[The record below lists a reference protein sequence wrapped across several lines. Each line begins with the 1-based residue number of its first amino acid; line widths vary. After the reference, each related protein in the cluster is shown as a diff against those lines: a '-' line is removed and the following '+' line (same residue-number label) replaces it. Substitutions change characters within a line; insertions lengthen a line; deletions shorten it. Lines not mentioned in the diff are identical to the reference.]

1 MFVFLVLLMIAAV
14 LGLDVAESTGLAV
27 LQPTTTIECGTTIQ
41 IEFYATENGVV
52 SGDDKVRLSL
62 FATSGLVFKSN
73 SLVTVIGEFRHD
85 AKTRRSRFQSR
96 CRKSG

>member
-1 MFVFLVLLMIAAV
+1 
-14 LGLDVAESTGLAV
+14 V

-62 FATSGLVFKSN
+62 FATSGDWCSN
-73 SLVTVIGEFRHD
+73 RIRWLR
-85 AKTRRSRFQSR
+85 
-96 CRKSG
+96 